1 MPCARSVL
9 LILLL
14 LAGCLSPPALRA
26 QERSSG
32 SAVEQSQG
40 FYLEQNYPNP
50 VNPET
55 WIPFHLEESLFQN
68 GDSAVV
74 TIRIFNILRQVVA
87 IPLAVDHPDGRA
99 RVLNLTFTEPGRKVA
114 YWDGKDT
121 AGRRVPT
128 AVYYVQMV
136 VENQPRSSTRK
147 ITVLNPRRRSLFP
160 WIDH

>member
-14 LAGCLSPPALRA
+14 LAGCLPPPALRA
-26 QERSSG
+26 QEPRNG
-32 SAVEQSQG
+32 SAAEQSQG

-128 AVYYVQMV
+128 AVYYVQLV
-136 VENQPRSSTRK
+136 VENQTRSSTRK
-147 ITVLNPRRRSLFP
+147 ITVLNSRRRSLFP
-160 WIDH
+160 WIHD

>member
-1 MPCARSVL
+1 MLCARSVL

-14 LAGCLSPPALRA
+14 LAGCLSPPIVGA
-26 QERSSG
+26 QEARDAA
-32 SAVEQSQG
+32 AVERSQG

-55 WIPFHLEESLFQN
+55 WLPFHLEESLFQN

-87 IPLAVDHPDGRA
+87 IPQAVDHPEGRA
-99 RVLNLTFTEPGRKVA
+99 RVLNLTYSEPGRKVA

-136 VENQPRSSTRK
+136 VNGQAQSSTRK
-147 ITVLNPRRRSLFP
+147 ITVLNARRRSLFP

>member
-14 LAGCLSPPALRA
+14 SAGSLSPPALRA
-26 QERSSG
+26 QDPGNG
-32 SAVEQSQG
+32 SAPEQSQG

-55 WIPFHLEESLFQN
+55 WIPFHLEDSLFQN
-68 GDSAVV
+68 GDSVVV
-74 TIRIFNILRQVVA
+74 TIRIFNILRQIVA
-87 IPLAVDHPDGRA
+87 IPQAVDHPEGRV
-99 RVLNLTFTEPGRKVA
+99 RILNLRYAEPGRKIA
-114 YWDGKDT
+114 YWDGKDS

-128 AVYYVQMV
+128 AVYYVQLV
-136 VENQPRSSTRK
+136 VNDGRRSSTRK

-160 WIDH
+160 WLDP